1 MVFIW
6 KKQMENVIMQ
16 HKKETVKYILENN
29 KPVAKL
35 IRETGLIVNP
45 LYS

>member
-29 KPVAKL
+29 KPVAQL

>member
-16 HKKETVKYILENN
+16 HKKETVKYILKNN
-29 KPVAKL
+29 KPVAQL
-35 IRETGLIVNP
+35 I
-45 LYS
+45 